1 MMIGRKTLI
10 IYENDE
16 QEYDEEDGEISDDD
30 PHASLKRALM
40 NKNLNKESIIEASE
54 TDSLEESDISKEV
67 EL

>member
-16 QEYDEEDGEISDDD
+16 QEYDEEDGAISDDD

-54 TDSLEESDISKEV
+54 TESLEESDISKEA